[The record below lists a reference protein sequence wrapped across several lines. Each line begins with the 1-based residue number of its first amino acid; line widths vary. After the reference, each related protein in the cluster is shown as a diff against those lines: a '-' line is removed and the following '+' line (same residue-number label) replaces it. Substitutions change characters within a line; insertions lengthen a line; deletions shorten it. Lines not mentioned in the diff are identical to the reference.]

1 MDYRY
6 ELLDYYLKQKYA
18 TQLRDKISDISLLVT
33 LPTTYGTIYALTYYN
48 PSASAQVFRA
58 EAIVDYTYNITEYS
72 FGTAG
77 SDTSSLIWYLS
88 RRVVYS
94 TFPRLQPSILN
105 KVQQLNSND
114 YRLFFLDFKGKIDVL
129 DVQKAPGQSNSVVF
143 TTLTQLYY

>member
-1 MDYRY
+1 MY
-6 ELLDYYLKQKYA
+6 
-18 TQLRDKISDISLLVT
+18 
-33 LPTTYGTIYALTYYN
+33 
-48 PSASAQVFRA
+48 RA